1 VIDLLHATKPA
12 EPAQPVLVAGD
23 PERAMRAERL
33 KHGIPIP
40 EKLLGLLRDVAQA
53 SNTEFL
59 LAR

>member
-1 VIDLLHATKPA
+1 
-12 EPAQPVLVAGD
+12 
-23 PERAMRAERL
+23 MRAERL